1 MGRRKPSDLVCI
13 LTFFF
18 SEFDTQLLIGDSG
31 RAMSERFMWM
41 VESNLSPTNFGDGD
55 EFLNSTDLL
64 GQGKDEVPRG
74 F

>member
-13 LTFFF
+13 LIFFF
-18 SEFDTQLLIGDSG
+18 SEFDTQLLIGDSR
-31 RAMSERFMWM
+31 RAMSERFIGM
-41 VESNLSPTNFGDGD
+41 VESSLSPTNFGDGD